1 MHSLC
6 AFLEDFLAKNLWMC
20 SKMLIFA
27 IKKIVLKPSEVA
39 LIELP
44 GDKKVL
50 EIHVAADDRGRLI
63 GRDGRTI
70 HALRTLLRAVVLTGE
85 DVSLTIAQ

>member
-1 MHSLC
+1 MYK
-6 AFLEDFLAKNLWMC
+6 EV
-20 SKMLIFA
+20 LIFA
-27 IKKIVLKPSEVA
+27 IKKVVLKPNEVTVT
-39 LIELP
+39 ELP

-70 HALRTLLRAVVLTGE
+70 HALRTLLRAVTPLGE
-85 DVSLTIAQ
+85 DVVLTVAQ

>member
-1 MHSLC
+1 MYK
-6 AFLEDFLAKNLWMC
+6 EV
-20 SKMLIFA
+20 LIFA
-27 IKKIVLKPSEVA
+27 IKKVVLKPSEVTV
-39 LIELP
+39 IELP

-70 HALRTLLRAVVLTGE
+70 HALRTLLRAVTPLGE
-85 DVSLTIAQ
+85 DVVLTVAQ